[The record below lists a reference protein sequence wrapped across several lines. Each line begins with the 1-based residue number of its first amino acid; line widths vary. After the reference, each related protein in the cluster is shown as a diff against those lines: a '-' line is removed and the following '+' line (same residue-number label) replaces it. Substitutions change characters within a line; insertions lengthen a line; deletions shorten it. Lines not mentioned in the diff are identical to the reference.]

1 MNTGAIAKRYARAL
15 AAYAA
20 EQGEQERV
28 ILEAGQ
34 LIEAF
39 RRYPSLGEALRSPVR
54 TAKERLELLR
64 AAADGRLG
72 ECMERFLALVL
83 RHRREEQLLFILN
96 SYLGLCKELKGIH
109 EAELKVAHPLSEE
122 HLERLRGSLQQLT
135 GGELRI
141 RESCDPALVGG
152 FCLRIDDLLID
163 ASLRS
168 RLERLRRL
176 YGENSN
182 RIV

>member
-15 AAYAA
+15 AVYAA

-28 ILEAGQ
+28 ILEAGH

-39 RRYPSLGEALRSPVR
+39 RKCPALGEALRSPVR
-54 TAKERLELLR
+54 RANERLKLMRL
-64 AAADGRLG
+64 AADGELSR
-72 ECMERFLALVL
+72 CMERFLELVV
-83 RHRREEQLLFILN
+83 RHRREEQLLFILH
-96 SYLGLCKELKGIH
+96 SYLALCKELKGIH
-109 EAELKVAHPLSEE
+109 EAELKVAYPLTEE
-122 HLERLRGSLQQLT
+122 HLERLRRALQQVT
-135 GGELRI
+135 GGELKI
-141 RESCDPALVGG
+141 RESCDPSLVGG
-152 FCLRIDDLLID
+152 FCLRIDDLLVD

-168 RLERLRRL
+168 RLERLKRL